1 MFFGNSP
8 YLSPATAA
16 ASPPLF
22 LPNRAL
28 SYSVALS
35 VYPRNP
41 TYSQVKPPGRLSVPS
56 LSVPKRRIVNSYA
69 AVDRNSLRIRT
80 YESLDLNSPGMNT
93 YGNQGGGYR
102 LTGSASFAPIS
113 PLDLYSWKRT
123 TNNYHRMILLQEMT
137 AIQASSFPQM
147 TASRRNPLGISTFR
161 SYSSRKA
168 ARANRLRM
176 ILLQN
181 YEINLSGMILLQKKR
196 GGRGTQEISLPNLP
210 RAYNRPAAQ

>member
-1 MFFGNSP
+1 MFFGN
-8 YLSPATAA
+8 LLHCFPATAA
-16 ASPPLF
+16 ASPHL
-22 LPNRAL
+22 LPSNRAL

-35 VYPRNP
+35 AYPRNP
-41 TYSQVKPPGRLSVPS
+41 IYSHAKPPRRP
-56 LSVPKRRIVNSYA
+56 SVPKRRIVNSYA

-123 TNNYHRMILLQEMT
+123 TNNSHRMILLQKMI
-137 AIQASSFPQM
+137 AIQPSSFPRN
-147 TASRRNPLGISTFR
+147 TASRRNHPGINTYRTF
-161 SYSSRKA
+161 SPRKA

-176 ILLQN
+176 IFLQN
-181 YEINLSGMILLQKKR
+181 YEIKLPGMILLQKKW
-196 GGRGTQEISLPNLP
+196 GGRGYPGNPIAKP
-210 RAYNRPAAQ
+210 PARL